1 MNLTNG
7 NFINELRLITFLLF
21 AGYIVF
27 AVTMLLLVRTI
38 SSYID
43 MATDK
48 ILKEL
53 KDKNKE

>member
-21 AGYIVF
+21 AGYFVF

>member
-21 AGYIVF
+21 VGYIVF
-27 AVTMLLLVRTI
+27 AVTMLLLMGTI
-38 SSYID
+38 RSYID